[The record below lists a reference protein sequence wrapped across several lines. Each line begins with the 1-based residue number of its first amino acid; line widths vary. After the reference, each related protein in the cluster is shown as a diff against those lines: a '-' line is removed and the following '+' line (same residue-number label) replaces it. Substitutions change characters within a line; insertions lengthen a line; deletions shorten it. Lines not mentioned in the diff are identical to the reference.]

1 VKVRRQMKI
10 MELISSR
17 PIETQEE
24 LATLLSQSGFEVT
37 QATVSRDVKE
47 LRLVKVPLG
56 ENRYGYALPPDMPK
70 GSIDPR
76 LRRIFRE
83 SVISMDYSE
92 NLIVIKTLPGSA
104 QGVAY
109 AVDNMDWEEIL
120 GSLAGDDTILVI
132 AKHKDQVTKVMERF
146 EKFLG

>member
-1 VKVRRQMKI
+1 MKVRRQMKI

>member
-1 VKVRRQMKI
+1 MKVRRQMKI

-24 LATLLSQSGFEVT
+24 LATILSQSGFEVT

>member
-1 VKVRRQMKI
+1 MKVRRQMKI

-56 ENRYGYALPPDMPK
+56 ENRYGYALPPDIPK
-70 GSIDPR
+70 GSVI
-76 LRRIFRE
+76 LGSRRIFRE

>member
-1 VKVRRQMKI
+1 MKI

-24 LATLLSQSGFEVT
+24 LATILSQSGFEVT

>member
-1 VKVRRQMKI
+1 

>member
-1 VKVRRQMKI
+1 MKVRRQMKI

-146 EKFLG
+146 EKFLS

>member
-1 VKVRRQMKI
+1 MKARRQMKI
-10 MELISSR
+10 RTDRQSSHR
-17 PIETQEE
+17 NTRGIGS
-24 LATLLSQSGFEVT
+24 LSKSGFEVT

-47 LRLVKVPLG
+47 LRLIKAPLG
-56 ENRYGYALPPDMPK
+56 GGKYGYALPPDMPK

-76 LRRIFRE
+76 LKRIFRE
-83 SVISMDYSE
+83 SVIHMDFSE

-109 AVDNMDWEEIL
+109 AVDNMDSEEIL

-132 AKHKDQVTKVMERF
+132 LKHKNRAQEVLKRF
-146 EKFLG
+146 EELLS

>member
-1 VKVRRQMKI
+1 MKI